1 MGDPRTGPCTYAE
14 LRAWLESDEADLSEA
29 VVHVAC
35 TPKWSSAILMSWSRA
50 GGPSRWCYGDAYDP

>member
-14 LRAWLESDEADLSEA
+14 LRAWLESDEATSRRLL
-29 VVHVAC
+29 C
-35 TPKWSSAILMSWSRA
+35 TLRARRKWSSAILMSWSRA